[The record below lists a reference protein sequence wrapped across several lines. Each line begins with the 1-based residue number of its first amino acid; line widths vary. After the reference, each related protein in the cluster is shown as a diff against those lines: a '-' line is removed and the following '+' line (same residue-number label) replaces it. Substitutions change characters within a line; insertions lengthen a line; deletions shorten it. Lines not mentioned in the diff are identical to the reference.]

1 LLCIFVTSAR
11 LFSSRSVAS
20 IAKKLRRG
28 MYLRTKVLIITLV
41 GARLETVESSK
52 VEEVVIVGKQ
62 LHYTSLIL
70 RTLDLLLKAQSFVA
84 TMLSIGFKKLRLVIV
99 L

>member
-20 IAKKLRRG
+20 IAKKLGRG

-41 GARLETVESSK
+41 GARLGTVESSK
-52 VEEVVIVGKQ
+52 AEEVVIVGKQ
-62 LHYTSLIL
+62 LHYASLIL